1 MKAPWIRPLAWSL
14 AAAAAVALAVMATER
29 NREHACREQ
38 QWPPQASCT
47 DPKALPAAQQAQ
59 QWQDRLRHNPG
70 DTRGY
75 AALASLAPDPAAG
88 VAPAQVLAGAA
99 RIVPAAPP
107 VLGLQAQTMLK
118 AGRWSEAVAPLTL
131 LAGRHADP
139 QAAQA
144 LAALVSES
152 ARQPELGRALLNAL
166 AQQPNWLERT
176 LRSMPALKL
185 SLGPAVPLASEAAR
199 QEKLAPALG
208 QFLMSRLKA
217 EGLWL
222 EAHAIWLA
230 LWRQPVDL
238 LFNGDFE
245 QTPVSQGFDW
255 EWRQDDPGRAGA
267 QIQLQGFGQRG
278 QVLRVRLTGRPLDGP
293 AVWQHILLPPG
304 HYRLSGDY
312 RSDHLRS
319 EGGLVWVLR
328 CADRDEE
335 MARSPGLSSTGRQWQ
350 GFEMALTSDGR
361 CLGAML
367 ALQPAMALESRTGL
381 RGEMLFDQLRLE
393 RVSAP

>member
-1 MKAPWIRPLAWSL
+1 MSGGTEARSRGIKRVLWQILVLNVVVSAAKAIWGLVSGSTAMLADGIHSL
-14 AAAAAVALAVMATER
+14 TDASGNVVALVAMVAASNINIGAT
-29 NREHACREQ
+29 
-38 QWPPQASCT
+38 T
-47 DPKALPAAQQAQ
+47 
-59 QWQDRLRHNPG
+59 
-70 DTRGY
+70 T
-75 AALASLAPDPAAG
+75 
-88 VAPAQVLAGAA
+88 V
-99 RIVPAAPP
+99 
-107 VLGLQAQTMLK
+107 T
-118 AGRWSEAVAPLTL
+118 EAVNRGA
-131 LAGRHADP
+131 
-139 QAAQA
+139 
-144 LAALVSES
+144 
-152 ARQPELGRALLNAL
+152 N
-166 AQQPNWLERT
+166 
-176 LRSMPALKL
+176 LRMYGCGTSNNPR
-185 SLGPAVPLASEAAR
+185 EY
-199 QEKLAPALG
+199 LG

-217 EGLWL
+217 ECLWL

-278 QVLRVRLTGRPLDGP
+278 QVLRVRLTGRPLEGP